1 MHPQEP
7 SLRHT
12 EALRVLSP
20 EKRAESLNQ
29 FEPLG
34 FIDQEPAI
42 VLETQTNASLA
53 VSHHGKPSASGEV
66 GSQRS
71 DHQVIPFAKRSSGNR
86 MIAKRYSQRFDH
98 KVIIMIAKIFSI
110 VQSSATCP
118 HPRTPLRPSRE
129 STASERLPRLR
140 VIIIIF
146 KGILHQKNFYRLNII
161 LWIVMGCGIARFGRR
176 GLKTTET

>member
-42 VLETQTNASLA
+42 VLETQTNAFLA
-53 VSHHGKPSASGEV
+53 VSHIGKPSASGEV

-71 DHQVIPFAKRSSGNR
+71 DHQVISFAK
-86 MIAKRYSQRFDH
+86 
-98 KVIIMIAKIFSI
+98 IMIANEFHNGLILSNLSSPPHASSPLERVYSI
-110 VQSSATCP
+110 REVATAAGNNHSFCI
-118 HPRTPLRPSRE
+118 T
-129 STASERLPRLR
+129 
-140 VIIIIF
+140 F
-146 KGILHQKNFYRLNII
+146 N
-161 LWIVMGCGIARFGRR
+161 C
-176 GLKTTET
+176 

>member
-12 EALRVLSP
+12 EAHRVLSP

-42 VLETQTNASLA
+42 VLETQTNAFLA
-53 VSHHGKPSASGEV
+53 VSHIGKPSASSEV

-71 DHQVIPFAKRSSGNR
+71 DHQVIPFAKRSSGNM

-98 KVIIMIAKIFSI
+98 QVIIMLANKYCQRFVHQQPILT
-110 VQSSATCP
+110 SAR
-118 HPRTPLRPSRE
+118 HLAPREGLQ
-129 STASERLPRLR
+129 
-140 VIIIIF
+140 
-146 KGILHQKNFYRLNII
+146 HQRGRH
-161 LWIVMGCGIARFGRR
+161 GCG
-176 GLKTTET
+176 